1 VTDLGELN
9 LYLALLIFVFGGI
22 EMRNKVPDEYGFLN
36 KDKQIHI
43 RVNEPEYKIITEL
56 AKRNNMSVSKLIVS
70 LSKEEFL
77 HPRLS

>member
-1 VTDLGELN
+1 MG
-9 LYLALLIFVFGGI
+9 
-22 EMRNKVPDEYGFLN
+22 NKVSDEYKILN
-36 KDKQIHI
+36 KSKRIDI

-56 AKRNNMSVSKLIVS
+56 AKRNNMSVSKLLIS

>member
-1 VTDLGELN
+1 
-9 LYLALLIFVFGGI
+9 
-22 EMRNKVPDEYGFLN
+22 MRNKVPDEYRFLN

-43 RVNEPEYKIITEL
+43 RVNEPEKIITEL